1 MIHPVLTITATNVR
15 EGDTLCFSNPRFN
28 VVIERI
34 TSDAD
39 DRLRFHANDET
50 WSECRFPGDL
60 VMVQRTSDGSYH
72 PCRHWQPDWTKFSRL
87 GVAAS
92 VAQAMDGYYK
102 HDRLN
107 RPGGHR
113 EVLIASSE
121 SSLAKDGFTCLAS
134 HYDSKTGD
142 GIWARNSVAGIE
154 LFSDDPHASSDTR
167 VTGAAP
173 GNNDRPATL
182 PEPMRFNQTYGIVT
196 DESAEHGDFAERG
209 FDWENEPMT
218 FRELV
223 QRLTQNYRGAEPS
236 ESPGVPR
243 WITAHGERDVVDGS
257 YREISL
263 HPANSRAERWW
274 SRALRYAG
282 VISGIDLKTSIKA

>member
-196 DESAEHGDFAERG
+196 DESAEQGDFDERG

-223 QRLTQNYRGAEPS
+223 QRLTRDYRDAEPS

-274 SRALRYAG
+274 SRALRYA
-282 VISGIDLKTSIKA
+282 VLVSGMDLKTSIKA

>member
-1 MIHPVLTITATNVR
+1 MAHPVLTITAANVR
-15 EGDTLCFSNPRFN
+15 EGDTLCFSSPRFN

-50 WSECRFPGDL
+50 WSECRSPGEL
-60 VMVQRTSDGSYH
+60 IMVQRTSDGSYH
-72 PCRHWQPDWTKFSRL
+72 PCRHWQPDWSKFSL
-87 GVAAS
+87 LVVAAS
-92 VAQAMDGYYK
+92 VAEAMDGYYK

-121 SSLAKDGFTCLAS
+121 ASLAKDGFTCLAS

-142 GIWARNSVAGIE
+142 GIWARNAMAGIE
-154 LFSDDPHASSDTR
+154 LFSDDPHASGAGGTS
-167 VTGAAP
+167 GAAP
-173 GNNDRPATL
+173 GTNTPPATAL
-182 PEPMRFNQTYGIVT
+182 DPMRFNQTYGVVT
-196 DESAEHGDFAERG
+196 DESAEQGDFAERG
-209 FDWENEPMT
+209 YDWENEPMT
-218 FRELV
+218 FRDLV
-223 QRLTQNYRGAEPS
+223 QLLTRDYRGAEPS
-236 ESPGVPR
+236 ESHGVPR
-243 WITAHGERDVVDGS
+243 WITAHGEQDVVDGS

-282 VISGIDLKTSIKA
+282 VVRSIDLNTSMKG